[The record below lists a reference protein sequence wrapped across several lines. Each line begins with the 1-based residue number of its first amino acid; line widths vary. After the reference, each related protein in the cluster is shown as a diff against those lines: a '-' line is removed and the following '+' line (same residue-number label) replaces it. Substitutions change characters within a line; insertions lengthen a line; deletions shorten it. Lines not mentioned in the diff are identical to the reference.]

1 MFLRI
6 PLLTVLLILFLSSSP
21 GVCGDVEIPPLEE
34 RVKEIQLDNG
44 LKVVVVERQNAP
56 VFFALMTFRV
66 GSSIEDV
73 GKSGLSHFMEHMLFK
88 GSETIGTSDYSVEK
102 PIMEEL
108 ELVAEEMRD
117 MRVKIEQWRFDIF
130 REYMGEVKAN
140 LPAEVR
146 ESTGQDEASIL
157 RSVLERLPANLSE
170 LPEEWQI
177 TPWIYNQGDRNF
189 WSEYKKT
196 IELKIKIL
204 ELIKEQRKIIVQTE
218 LNSIYD
224 SHGAQMTNAFTSY
237 DQTGYMVGLP
247 SNCLEL
253 WMNLESD
260 RFINPV
266 FREFYSER
274 EVVQEELLGREN
286 NAGSFLFINMV
297 NNSFVAHPYGRP
309 IIGWKQDIQLT
320 LREEMDNHFRKFYGP
335 NNCQITIVG
344 NVDTEE
350 VFALARKHFS
360 PWEAG
365 EIAHEVTIK
374 EPEQY
379 GEKRMEV
386 EFDAEPTMIIGYHV
400 PAAPHPDN
408 YALQMLNMIMSSGR
422 TSRLYKNIFQ
432 TERLTA
438 RPPYSFIGPGDR
450 YPGTFLFFVSPNSD
464 HTYKEVEN
472 SIYREIEDLKNTLV
486 SSYELEKIK
495 NSFKTYQLGRLRSN
509 QWLAFS
515 LAEGFAMRGEWRSIV
530 DDYERLMKVSAD
542 DIQRV
547 AKKYFEKKNRTV
559 AILVK
564 PESLSAE
571 SDQEN
576 ISGGEE

>member
-224 SHGAQMTNAFTSY
+224 SHG
-237 DQTGYMVGLP
+237 V
-247 SNCLEL
+247 
-253 WMNLESD
+253 
-260 RFINPV
+260 
-266 FREFYSER
+266 
-274 EVVQEELLGREN
+274 
-286 NAGSFLFINMV
+286 
-297 NNSFVAHPYGRP
+297 
-309 IIGWKQDIQLT
+309 
-320 LREEMDNHFRKFYGP
+320 
-335 NNCQITIVG
+335 
-344 NVDTEE
+344 
-350 VFALARKHFS
+350 
-360 PWEAG
+360 
-365 EIAHEVTIK
+365 
-374 EPEQY
+374 
-379 GEKRMEV
+379 
-386 EFDAEPTMIIGYHV
+386 
-400 PAAPHPDN
+400 
-408 YALQMLNMIMSSGR
+408 
-422 TSRLYKNIFQ
+422 
-432 TERLTA
+432 
-438 RPPYSFIGPGDR
+438 
-450 YPGTFLFFVSPNSD
+450 
-464 HTYKEVEN
+464 
-472 SIYREIEDLKNTLV
+472 
-486 SSYELEKIK
+486 
-495 NSFKTYQLGRLRSN
+495 
-509 QWLAFS
+509 
-515 LAEGFAMRGEWRSIV
+515 
-530 DDYERLMKVSAD
+530 
-542 DIQRV
+542 
-547 AKKYFEKKNRTV
+547 
-559 AILVK
+559 
-564 PESLSAE
+564 
-571 SDQEN
+571 
-576 ISGGEE
+576 